1 MPVQPPFT
9 AAGLRSDERAG
20 RRADAPVSAPAEQA
34 AEFDA
39 REKRLLGAW
48 RSGDRQALGELLAMH
63 ERRVYA
69 VCLRM
74 CANPELA
81 RDLTQDTL
89 VKVIQG
95 LERFDERARLS
106 TWMTRIAINVCLT
119 NRRRQSVRKAVSLDG
134 SGKGAGLERPEDRAE
149 SMAAGLPDHREPDAL
164 SRVGKDEDLDRLER
178 AMARLEPDQ
187 RAILILRD
195 GQDMDYAD
203 IASVLEVPE
212 GTVKSRLFRAR
223 MALRQQIERLESSPN
238 LGPAP
243 GRGSDRP

>member
-1 MPVQPPFT
+1 MPVQHHST
-9 AAGLRSDERAG
+9 ASEVSDDERTV
-20 RRADAPVSAPAEQA
+20 RAEADGPRPRSEDAQESE
-34 AEFDA
+34 
-39 REKRLLGAW
+39 RRLLTEW
-48 RSGDRQALGELLAMH
+48 RSGSGSALGELLAMH

-74 CANPELA
+74 CANPDLA
-81 RDLTQDTL
+81 RDLAQDTL

-119 NRRRQSVRKAVSLDG
+119 NRRRQTVRRAVSLDG
-134 SGKGAGLERPEDRAE
+134 SGKNPGLDGSGDRGE
-149 SMAAGLPDHREPDAL
+149 SMAAGLPDHREPDAQ
-164 SRVGKDEDLDRLER
+164 SRVGKGEDLDRLER

-223 MALRQQIERLESSPN
+223 MALRQQIEH
-238 LGPAP
+238 LGSAATLGKKPK
-243 GRGSDRP
+243 GGDHR

>member
-1 MPVQPPFT
+1 LPHPST
-9 AAGLRSDERAG
+9 ASQVRSDDRPGTRPEPAP
-20 RRADAPVSAPAEQA
+20 RADTAD
-34 AEFDA
+34 FDA
-39 REKRLLGAW
+39 RERRLLTEF
-48 RSGDRQALGELLAMH
+48 RSGNGNALGELLALH

-74 CANPELA
+74 CGNPDLA
-81 RDLTQDTL
+81 RDLAQDTL

-95 LERFDERARLS
+95 LARFDERARLS

-134 SGKGAGLERPEDRAE
+134 SGKGAGLHRPDEQGGSLA
-149 SMAAGLPDHREPDAL
+149 SALPDQREPDAL
-164 SRVGKDEDLDRLER
+164 SRVGKEEDLRRLER
-178 AMARLEPDQ
+178 AMARLEPEQ

-195 GQDMDYAD
+195 GQDMDYSD

-223 MALRQQIERLESSPN
+223 MALRQQIEH
-238 LGPAP
+238 LGAAGAPAP
-243 GRGSDRP
+243 RKGGDEA